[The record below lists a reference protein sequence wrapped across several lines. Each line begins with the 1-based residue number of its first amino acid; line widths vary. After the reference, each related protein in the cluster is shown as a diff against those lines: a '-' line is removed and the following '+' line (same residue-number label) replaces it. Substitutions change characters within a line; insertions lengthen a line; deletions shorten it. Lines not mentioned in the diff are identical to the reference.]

1 MMCVLL
7 YALCR
12 GRGLYDV
19 TVACR
24 TGIMIMMMLVVYG
37 FFSGCAI
44 CVYFRLWVCN
54 TVIGTMPVDGWT
66 VTSSTASRGLSGVVK
81 VLR

>member
-1 MMCVLL
+1 MMYVLR
-7 YALCR
+7 YALC
-12 GRGLYDV
+12 GDRGLYDV
-19 TVACR
+19 TVTCR
-24 TGIMIMMMLVVYG
+24 TGGIMIIMMLVAYC
-37 FFSGCAI
+37 FFCCAI